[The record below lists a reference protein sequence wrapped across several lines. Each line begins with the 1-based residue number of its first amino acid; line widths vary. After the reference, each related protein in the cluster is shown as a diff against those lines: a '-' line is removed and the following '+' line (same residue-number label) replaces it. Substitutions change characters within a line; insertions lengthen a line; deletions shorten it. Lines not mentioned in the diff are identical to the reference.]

1 MEQKKTDTHKYLCDY
16 ANDLRK
22 KGLPNDEI
30 FHNLLVDSRN
40 HHEQDRKADY
50 ESLRKRRRR

>member
-40 HHEQDRKADY
+40 HHE
-50 ESLRKRRRR
+50 